1 MKENQKQQEKYLRE
15 MEKAGREL
23 EMQMNTNDWN

>member
-1 MKENQKQQEKYLRE
+1 MKENQKQQEKALRE
-15 MEKAGREL
+15 VEEAEREL